1 MKVQWIALAIGC
13 ALVVALLGGAI
24 VLFQSKAMWDM
35 DSPNAQS
42 WNATL
47 NTTATF
53 GINIIPILIMVIV
66 LAIGVGWVA
75 TMRGF

>member
-1 MKVQWIALAIGC
+1 MAIGS
-13 ALVVALLGGAI
+13 ALVVALLGGTI
-24 VLFQSKAMWDM
+24 VLFQTEVMWDM

-53 GINIIPILIMVIV
+53 GINIIPMLIIIIV
-66 LAIGVGWVA
+66 AFVCIGIAA
-75 TMRGF
+75 TSRGF